1 MALALSL
8 HKFSKQFRNLNN
20 LFIDKLNSFINI
32 FCILILLFLT
42 WFSTSSTLGGFG
54 LKQFVN
60 PSGGI
65 EKINYQTVI
74 IISLIS
80 FFALLY
86 KSPKWGFFHTLFF
99 ASLLTYFILLA
110 SNMYFNGEEG
120 YYTFKQS
127 YQLIYICIILIL
139 LGLEKFI
146 LGFPRIFIVMILTI
160 SVLTTTL
167 APSHYRSPFMGH
179 SIAVIKAFLNSQD
192 RQNQIIIGMQM
203 IKSNK
208 IMEDLDSNLG
218 ILLTSTRN
226 SDLNSR
232 WLNSLS
238 GSWTDKSWSTF
249 YNIGP
254 ELSKGQLDLLLEVS
268 SDFRN
273 PIIFIADYN
282 LNTSTKIELVSKGW
296 ILIEAPG

>member
-1 MALALSL
+1 
-8 HKFSKQFRNLNN
+8 
-20 LFIDKLNSFINI
+20 
-32 FCILILLFLT
+32 
-42 WFSTSSTLGGFG
+42 
-54 LKQFVN
+54 
-60 PSGGI
+60 
-65 EKINYQTVI
+65 
-74 IISLIS
+74 
-80 FFALLY
+80 LY

-127 YQLIYICIILIL
+127 YQLIYICIILII

-146 LGFPRIFIVMILTI
+146 SGFPRIFIVMILTI

-179 SIAVIKAFLNSQD
+179 SIAIIKAFLNSQD

-254 ELSKGQLDLLLEVS
+254 DLSKGQLDLLLEVS